1 MKQLLSLAL
10 MSCLFVSITLP
21 VLADKTINDNDR
33 QKMRTE
39 AVNMLKTDEGC
50 KIMCEEVMK
59 NEKSKKM
66 CLEMM
71 MNDPECEKMLS
82 KMKKS

>member
-10 MSCLFVSITLP
+10 MSCLLVSSTLP

-39 AVNMLKTDEGC
+39 ASSMLKTDEGC

-59 NEKSKKM
+59 NEESKKM

-71 MNDPECEKMLS
+71 MNDPECVKMLS